1 MVLSMLR
8 GALRHLRT
16 FRRQKDDEVLGFFDE
31 FDGEIIENEKR
42 RC

>member
-1 MVLSMLR
+1 MNQSRLNLALEALPPMAESL
-8 GALRHLRT
+8 GALST
-16 FRRQKDDEVLGFFDE
+16 EK